1 MLLIIFARL
10 NGGLT
15 MNIRELRNMFP
26 ALSRTVYGKPLVYF
40 DNAATAQRPVQPG
53 RRVAN
58 LLRFFCRNPGRY
70 VDLRGF
76 QCIFFLIIK
85 EAAG

>member
-26 ALSRTVYGKPLVYF
+26 ALSRTVYGKQLVYF
-40 DNAATAQRPVQPG
+40 DNAATA
-53 RRVAN
+53 
-58 LLRFFCRNPGRY
+58 
-70 VDLRGF
+70 
-76 QCIFFLIIK
+76 
-85 EAAG
+85 